1 MCHLLSLH
9 IMCTLVY
16 IIYTE
21 RNCIEVAPQTSPS
34 LVPCSGR
41 TKRAWR
47 PNIQRKTYRSDILG
61 EAMNIRVTTHAMRC
75 IDRAGGFDAYILHTP
90 DKKLGSALGS
100 ELKERMQKTLSD
112 NPQLTPPPKAR
123 RIQRQPK
130 RWTLGR
136 PPHKQNIFRLNLE
149 HLLPARM
156 RVGEVANG
164 GGADGT
170 PV

>member
-1 MCHLLSLH
+1 
-9 IMCTLVY
+9 
-16 IIYTE
+16 
-21 RNCIEVAPQTSPS
+21 
-34 LVPCSGR
+34 
-41 TKRAWR
+41 
-47 PNIQRKTYRSDILG
+47 
-61 EAMNIRVTTHAMRC
+61 MNIRVTTHAMRC
-75 IDRAGGFDAYILHTP
+75 IDKAGGFDAYILHTP

-130 RWTLGR
+130 RWTLGC
-136 PPHKQNIFRLNLE
+136 PPHKRNIFRLNLE